1 MEPQTK
7 LYSPRRT
14 FETAVPRRINT
25 SPAYPS
31 HGCLK
36 VSLNSVN
43 DNVIPA
49 VPNRQ
54 AWDAWRAQI
63 QAIGVTNPLLNY
75 EFDGFSQID
84 LERAHPGGFA
94 QFIGAGSGLLFN
106 LVRDPLAYSRALS
119 AAKRIDAKTHQLSE
133 HFGIE
138 TCFMV
143 GGLVS
148 LEADG
153 FDLKM
158 PILMWPVQL
167 IRKADDYEILIAGTA
182 KVNPALAT
190 SLEICYGVKLNP
202 QDLLNLLGSQGDLV
216 PIAVMDYLSNLVGA
230 AGSLDSKRILAIGNF
245 TTVPTEMLADITSI
259 DVPLLNRIADGDQ
272 GAELRPLSAQAILSV
287 VAADETQKR
296 VVARALEGQSFAV
309 ETLPGCGYTQTVVN
323 LLANLAFD
331 NRKVLVLSPRR
342 QTLDEVASRFAA
354 LGLNGLLTRSHEAWL
369 DVIGA
374 ISRHEK
380 AVPAAEGRVAAELR
394 SVTAQIEGYFAGLES
409 KDPVLDVSVIEV
421 LTKLAELSAMPH
433 APVTNARIDRTQ
445 LLAKPDRQAALDLL
459 MQAEKLGE
467 FKFGPQ
473 DSAWYQARFES
484 PDQVEQAIATAK
496 RLRDET
502 YPHLAS
508 KLTGFI
514 AAVQFK
520 PANSVAEFGIYLK
533 LFAGIRESL
542 DKFVPGVFDRSLSE
556 VIIATADRKLKSE
569 MSGGTR
575 RKLKKLAKEFVRPG
589 MHVSDMNASL
599 RAIEDQRET
608 WMRLSESLKPPTVPA
623 GINDALVTYQA
634 LVDDL
639 DKLQRH
645 LDPKNDEPALVDLE
659 LAKLTAK
666 LNSLVQDTGA
676 LENLSERAMVA
687 NQLRASGLEG
697 LMRDLGRLHVKHEHI
712 AVEFDLAWW
721 QTTLEY
727 LVEKNPGLLTANP
740 RELERTEQKFRDLQ
754 AAQLAQNRDSIVA
767 KLATDWQQ
775 GLVGFPD
782 QANRLKALLKTG
794 SAGIPQLVQ
803 ASPHLLS
810 AFAPILA
817 ISPYEVAASLPNA
830 QFDVV
835 ILLDSAGTSI
845 AENLSGLKRAKQ
857 VIAFG
862 DNVIAYPTGFEVE
875 ARPIPIGREEK
886 VSSALTAVSN
896 AFGAE
901 VLRNNYRGNGQ
912 LLGDFINS
920 EFYQNRIHF
929 EPTLDDY
936 FDVNHLMVEYIK
948 NGNRA
953 STNID
958 GACESLDAEL
968 EKTVELIFRH
978 AANNPEESL
987 LVATASPVHAER
999 LKNAV
1004 RVGLHQRRD
1013 VIAFFTAHGSE
1024 KFEVS
1029 SISSLA
1035 HRSADHIIFS
1045 IGFGKTPKGAMLS
1058 NLGDL
1063 SGIDGRR
1070 AFVNL
1075 LVSARKRLT
1084 VVSCFTESDIADETA
1099 GGVPHLRQL
1108 LANSARVEIAKGLPE
1123 SDLNDP
1129 MLRDLALRL
1138 RKLGVTVRVGF
1149 GEHLSLVASYG
1160 NRAIVLI
1167 PDWQI
1172 NSRDLAREIWLRS
1185 NLLTQLG
1192 WTKQRVF
1199 AFELFSNPEKYAR
1212 DLAEA
1217 LGLSVYNK
1225 PQMLF
1230 EDEVPFKDS
1239 DEAWGDKPGMSN
1251 DQRLQAD
1258 KPPHWG

>member
-1 MEPQTK
+1 MAFGT
-7 LYSPRRT
+7 
-14 FETAVPRRINT
+14 INT
-25 SPAYPS
+25 CLAYPAQ
-31 HGCLK
+31 GGLK
-36 VSLNSVN
+36 VSLNHVN
-43 DNVIPA
+43 DNAIPA

-54 AWDAWRAQI
+54 AWDAWRTQI

-75 EFDGFSQID
+75 ELDGFSQID

-94 QFIGAGSGLLFN
+94 QFIGAGNGMLFN

-133 HFGIE
+133 QFGVE
-138 TCFMV
+138 SCFMV

-167 IRKADDYEILIAGTA
+167 IRKADDYEIRIAGAA

-190 SLEICYGVKLNP
+190 SLEICYGVKFNP
-202 QDLLNLLGSQGDLV
+202 QDLLNLLGTQGDLV
-216 PIAVMDYLSNLVGA
+216 PIAVMDYLSTLVGA
-230 AGSLDSKRILAIGNF
+230 LGSLDLKRILAVGNF

-272 GAELRPLSAQAILSV
+272 GAELSPLAPHAILTI
-287 VAADETQKR
+287 AEADETQKR
-296 VVARALEGQSFAV
+296 VVARALDGQSFAV

-342 QTLDEVASRFAA
+342 QTLDEIASRFAA

-380 AVPAAEGRVAAELR
+380 SVEPAEGRVAAELR
-394 SVTAQIEGYFAGLES
+394 SVTSQIEDYFSGLDS
-409 KDPVLDVSVIEV
+409 KDAVLDVSVFEV
-421 LTKLAELSAMPH
+421 LSKLAELSAMPH
-433 APVTNARIDRTQ
+433 APVTNARVERAQ
-445 LLAKPDRQAALDLL
+445 LLAKPDRQAALELL
-459 MQAEKLGE
+459 LQAEELGE

-484 PDQVEQAIATAK
+484 TSAVDQAIATAK

-502 YPHLAS
+502 YPQLAN

-520 PANSVAEFGIYLK
+520 PANSVAEFGTYLK

-542 DKFVPGVFDRSLSE
+542 DRFVPGVFDRSLGD
-556 VIIATADRKLKSE
+556 VIIATADRKVKSE

-599 RAIEDQRET
+599 RAIEEQRET
-608 WMRLSESLKPPTVPA
+608 WMRLSLSLKPPTVPA

-634 LVDDL
+634 LVADL
-639 DKLQRH
+639 DSLQRH
-645 LDPKNDEPALVDLE
+645 LDPTSDAPNLVDMDLST
-659 LAKLTAK
+659 LTAK

-676 LENLSERAMVA
+676 LANLAERSMVA
-687 NQLRASGLEG
+687 NQLRQIGLEG
-697 LMRDLGRLHVKHEHI
+697 LMRDLARLHVKREHI
-712 AVEFDLAWW
+712 AVELDLAWW
-721 QTTLEY
+721 QSTLEY
-727 LVEKNPGLLTANP
+727 LVEKQPGLLTVKP
-740 RELERTEQKFRDLQ
+740 KDLEQTEQKFRDLHS
-754 AAQLAQNRDSIVA
+754 AQLSQNRDSIVS
-767 KLATDWQQ
+767 KLATDWKQ
-775 GLVGFPD
+775 GLAGFPD
-782 QANRLKALLKTG
+782 QAIRLKNQLKTG
-794 SAGIPQLVQ
+794 SATIPQLVK
-803 ASPHLLS
+803 ASPHLLT

-817 ISPYEVAASLPNA
+817 MSPYEVAANLPDG

-835 ILLDSAGTSI
+835 ILLDSAGTSV
-845 AENLSGLKRAKQ
+845 AENLSGLKRANQ
-857 VIAFG
+857 VVAFG
-862 DNVIAYPTGFEVE
+862 DNMIAYPTGFEVE
-875 ARPIPIGREEK
+875 ARPIPIGRE
-886 VSSALTAVSN
+886 VAVGSALTAVAD
-896 AFGAE
+896 AFGTE
-901 VLRNNYRGNGQ
+901 VLKTNYRPHGQ
-912 LLGDFINS
+912 LLGAFINS

-929 EPTLDDY
+929 EPTIDDY
-936 FDVNHLMVEYIK
+936 FDRNHLSVDYIK
-948 NGNRA
+948 DGNRA
-953 STNID
+953 SSNID

-968 EKTVELIFRH
+968 EKAVALIFNH
-978 AANNPEESL
+978 AAMQPEESL
-987 LVATASPVHAER
+987 LVATASQVHADR
-999 LKNAV
+999 LQNAV
-1004 RVGLHQRRD
+1004 RMGLQQRTD
-1013 VIAFFTAHGSE
+1013 LDAFFTSHGSE
-1024 KFEVS
+1024 KFEVAT
-1029 SISSLA
+1029 ISSLA

-1045 IGFGKTPKGAMLS
+1045 VGFGKTPKGATLS

-1063 SGIDGRR
+1063 SGSDGRR
-1070 AFVNL
+1070 AIVNL

-1084 VVSCFTESDIADETA
+1084 VVTCFTDADIADVGV
-1099 GGVPHLRQL
+1099 GGVPHLCKL
-1108 LANSARVEIAKGLPE
+1108 LSNSARVEVAAGLPE

-1129 MLRDLALRL
+1129 MLQDLALRL
-1138 RKLGVTVRVGF
+1138 RKLGVTVRVAF
-1149 GEHLSLVASYG
+1149 GEHLSLVASFG
-1160 NRAIVLI
+1160 NRAIALI

-1172 NSRDLAREIWLRS
+1172 NTKNLDHELWLRT
-1185 NLLTQLG
+1185 NLLRELG
-1192 WTKQRVF
+1192 WTQQRVF

-1217 LGLSVYNK
+1217 LGISVYAK

-1239 DEAWGDKPGMSN
+1239 DAAWGDNPGLTN
-1251 DQRLQAD
+1251 DQRLKAD